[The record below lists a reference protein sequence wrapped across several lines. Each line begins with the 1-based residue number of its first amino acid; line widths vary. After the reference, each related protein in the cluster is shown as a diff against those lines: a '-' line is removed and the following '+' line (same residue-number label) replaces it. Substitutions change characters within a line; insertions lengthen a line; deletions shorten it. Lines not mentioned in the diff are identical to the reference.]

1 MNNAIDTHIVKYG
14 LVGLSGMAID
24 FTITWLCKEKLGIN
38 KYLSNAV
45 GFCFAVTSNFIFNR
59 QWTFESHTQEYTGQ
73 FARFILVALTGLLIN
88 NLLLYLFVKKFN
100 LNFYVLKLTVIGCV
114 FLWNYLLN
122 LLFTFN

>member
-59 QWTFESHTQEYTGQ
+59 HWTFESHTQQFTGQ
-73 FARFILVALTGLLIN
+73 FAKFILVALTGLLIN